1 MEELFALYAARG
13 FADFAGL
20 TVSGAVPIKEE
31 LANELIARFLTA
43 ASADGSSA
51 VPSTVPT
58 QALLHLVKTLQVR
71 ATEGVVTV
79 HFEIRA

>member
-1 MEELFALYAARG
+1 VPSAARRR
-13 FADFAGL
+13 F
-20 TVSGAVPIKEE
+20 SGSCECE
-31 LANELIARFLTA
+31 DLANEFIARFLTA

-51 VPSTVPT
+51 VRSTVPA
-58 QALLHLVKTLQVR
+58 QALLRLVKTLQVR